1 MSHDANRNRSLKRAV
16 ITSISGKGVSVITQ
30 LVAIPLAVSA
40 LGLERFGVY
49 AMLTA
54 IFLWMNTASTVVGS
68 ALTLKISAA
77 NAKGDATK
85 ESELF
90 SSAFFFAVLTAATLI
105 LVFNGFLSVFQLNEL
120 FNLKGHT
127 YDVELGH
134 AARLVAFLVPANVVF
149 TLAESSHAGYQ
160 KQYLNNLLSAGANI
174 FTISGLILV
183 QHSPSVPHMVLA
195 MFLPATISRAIN
207 LAILLRTRPHL
218 FPSRS
223 RANWPALR
231 TLFVTGA
238 GFALMQIGSLA
249 YQQFSIF
256 YVGRHVGLTAAAY
269 FAMMM
274 QVIAI
279 SGSFLIVFTQPLLPA
294 LSDAMARHDLQW
306 IRRAHKLAITRLM
319 PYVVLAASG
328 IAVFGSIFASFI
340 LRHDI
345 ELSLSLRC
353 LWAAFFLIVAWEHIG
368 YIFLA
373 GTGQLWAATG
383 LYLLGALTMLSG
395 SLILVPAAGVTGE
408 FLAMCL
414 GPLIFTAITYP
425 TLVGRMLARGAVHP
439 LPGSGLS

>member
-1 MSHDANRNRSLKRAV
+1 MKRAV

-30 LVAIPLAVSA
+30 LIAIPLAVSA

-68 ALTLKISAA
+68 ALTLKVSAA
-77 NAKGDATK
+77 NAEGNVRK

-90 SSAFFFAVLTAATLI
+90 SSAFFFAL
-105 LVFNGFLSVFQLNEL
+105 LVAVFLAFAFHGLLSQFRLNEL
-120 FNLKGHT
+120 FNLKGHAF
-127 YDVELGH
+127 DDELMQ
-134 AARLVAFLVPANVVF
+134 AARIIAFLIPANVVF
-149 TLAESSHAGYQ
+149 ALAESCHAGYQ
-160 KQYLNNLLSAGANI
+160 KQYLNNLLSAGANV
-174 FTISGLILV
+174 FTICGLILV
-183 QHSPSVPHMVLA
+183 QYAPSVGNMVLS

-218 FPSRS
+218 IPARTQS
-223 RANWPALR
+223 NWPTLR
-231 TLFVTGA
+231 TLLVTGG

-256 YVGRHVGLTAAAY
+256 FVGMHVGLTAAAY
-269 FAMMM
+269 FSMMM

-294 LSDAMARHDLQW
+294 LSDAIARGDLQW
-306 IRRAHKLAITRLM
+306 IRRAHKLALTRLM
-319 PYVVLAASG
+319 PYVALAASG

-340 LRHDI
+340 LRHHV
-345 ELSLSLRC
+345 ELDVTLRC

-373 GTGQLWAATG
+373 GTGRLWAATW
-383 LYLLGALTMLSG
+383 LYLLGALTMLSA
-395 SLILVPAAGVTGE
+395 SFLLVPKAGLTGE

-414 GPLIFTAITYP
+414 GPLLFTVIAYP
-425 TLVGRMLARGAVHP
+425 TLVSRMLVRGAIHP
-439 LPGSGLS
+439 QPGT